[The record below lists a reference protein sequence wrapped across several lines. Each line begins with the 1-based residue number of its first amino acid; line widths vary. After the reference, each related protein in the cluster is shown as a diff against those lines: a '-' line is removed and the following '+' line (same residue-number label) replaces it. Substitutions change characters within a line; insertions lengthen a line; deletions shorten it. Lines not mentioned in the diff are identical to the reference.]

1 MSKRLRKVLLV
12 LLATAFCA
20 VLFAIGCTSV
30 QDDGKHMVTFNYVT
44 SQIPTEKISVDDGSV
59 LSEPEMPVRE
69 GYTFVG
75 WATDIVGANM
85 YDFSAPVED
94 DLRLFAIWEQN
105 VATVTFML
113 QDGTVFATQK
123 VNIGEKVIAPAET
136 PYEEG
141 YAFDSWCL
149 TANGVYAYDFDAP
162 VTGDF
167 TLYATWK
174 QTHATVTFAL
184 YGEEVIVEHVDLGTP
199 VSAPE
204 GPVRTDYAFTGWYSN
219 AICTQLYDFNAPVN
233 GNITIYAG
241 WELTTATVTLD
252 YGYDT
257 PDGQLKADVGSN
269 LPEPEEPVRKGYTF
283 TGWFTD
289 ETLETAYDFSSEI
302 QGNFTLYAGWEIN
315 QYTVTFD
322 YNYSGAPASSTEKVT
337 FGETVSEPADPE
349 RGGYIFI
356 GWYTQAEIT
365 ESTEQYDFVLPVE
378 EDITLYAGWQLDDG
392 GDTEGIV
399 VRFWLDDAGT
409 QAYGDPVVLERAGR
423 VQEPEEPRRDGYYFA
438 GWTEEPGS
446 DTNFRFTSV
455 VRQSTDLYAR
465 WMKGYAFEAEYTEL
479 LNKRG
484 QGLSLNTQGR
494 GLIRG
499 GDDPS
504 TEIRPLDNQDEAGL
518 SNGFVVNNLFYNGAF
533 IEFKITAS
541 AAVTD
546 GVLVLRLT
554 PYIHDMILSNTE
566 WQVVVNGRALD
577 ASDGYTG
584 VTLTGAIPE
593 AGYISPSTGLA
604 APGEHNYRP
613 FENYLITR
621 SLNLNAGENII
632 RLVTNNS
639 KDHGATFNAETPTVD
654 AMYIYAN
661 VTLTWTECFSENV
674 YQTAADVDYEIEY
687 NYSASTALTAYVGTK
702 EFAALPAKRIL
713 NESTEEEEI
722 V

>member
-1 MSKRLRKVLLV
+1 MSKKLRKILLV
-12 LLATAFCA
+12 LLATVFCA
-20 VLFAIGCTSV
+20 ILFALGCSSTSS
-30 QDDGKHMVTFNYVT
+30 DGKHTVTFNYIT
-44 SQIPTEKISVDDGSV
+44 SQIPTEKISVDDGAV
-59 LSEPEMPVRE
+59 VSEPERPVRE
-69 GYTFVG
+69 GYTFIG
-75 WATDIVGANM
+75 WSTDVVGANM
-85 YDFSAPVED
+85 YDFSTPVNG
-94 DLRLFAIWEQN
+94 DLRLFAVWEQN

-113 QDGTVFATQK
+113 QDGTVFATRQ
-123 VNIGEKVIAPAET
+123 VDIGSTVSVPEET
-136 PYEEG
+136 PVEEG
-141 YAFDSWCL
+141 YVFDSWCL
-149 TANGVYAYDFDAP
+149 SYNGVYAYDFNAP

-184 YGEEVIVEHVDLGTP
+184 YGEEIIVERVELGTP

-204 GPVRTDYAFTGWYSN
+204 DPVRLDYAFTGWYSN
-219 AICTQLYDFNAPVN
+219 AICTQPYDFNAPVN
-233 GNITIYAG
+233 NNITIYAG
-241 WELTTATVTLD
+241 WELTTATITLD
-252 YGYDT
+252 YGYDI
-257 PDGQLKADVGSN
+257 PDGQVKADVGST
-269 LPEPEEPVRKGYTF
+269 LPEPEEPQRKGYTF
-283 TGWFTD
+283 TGWYTD
-289 ETLETAYDFSSEI
+289 EQLTKPYSFSSQVE
-302 QGNFTLYAGWEIN
+302 GNFTLYAGWEIME
-315 QYTVTFD
+315 YTVTFD
-322 YNYSGAPASSTEKVT
+322 YNYQGAPAASTERVT
-337 FGETVSEPADPE
+337 FGDSVAEPADPV
-349 RGGYIFI
+349 RSGYVFI
-356 GWYTQAEIT
+356 GWYTEAEVT
-365 ESTEQYDFVLPVE
+365 ESTEQYDFTLPVE
-378 EDITLYAGWQLDDG
+378 ENITLYAGWQTDEG
-392 GDTEGIV
+392 GDTDSIV

-423 VQEPEEPRRDGYYFA
+423 IQEPAQPQRDGYYFA

-446 DTNFRFTSV
+446 GTNFRFTSV

-499 GDDPS
+499 GDDPTS
-504 TEIRPLDNQDEAGL
+504 GIRPLDNQEEAGL
-518 SNGFVVNNLFYNGAF
+518 SNGYVVNNLFYNGAF

-541 AAVTD
+541 EAVTD

-593 AGYISPSTGLA
+593 SGYTSPSTGLA

-621 SLNLNAGENII
+621 SLDLNAGENVI

-654 AMYIYAN
+654 CMYIYADA
-661 VTLTWTECFSENV
+661 VLSWTVCYPENV
-674 YQTAADVDYEIEY
+674 YQTMADVDYVIEY
-687 NYSASTALTAYVGTK
+687 NYSATATVTAYVGTR
-702 EFAALPAKRIL
+702 EFVALPAKRI
-713 NESTEEEEI
+713 SDKSAEEEEI